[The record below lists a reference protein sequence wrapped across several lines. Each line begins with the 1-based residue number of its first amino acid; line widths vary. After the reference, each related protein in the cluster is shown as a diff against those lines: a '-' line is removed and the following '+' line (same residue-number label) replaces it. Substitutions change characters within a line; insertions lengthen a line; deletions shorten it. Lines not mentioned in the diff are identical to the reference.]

1 MAQRIVE
8 LVIGRLV
15 TDEDFR
21 SQFVADAERTLL
33 QLRRRGFELTPV
45 ECAALV
51 TTDRSLWQRT
61 ANRLDS
67 RLRKPNASLTTPFQK
82 VSTNHV

>member
-15 TDEDFR
+15 TDENFR
-21 SQFVADAERTLL
+21 RQFVADAERTLL
-33 QLRRRGFELTPV
+33 ELRRHGFELTPV

-51 TTDRSLWQRT
+51 STDRSLWQRT

-67 RLRKPNASLTTPFQK
+67 RLRKPNTSTSTPFQK